1 MIEKNEKIEPLAL
14 LKEFREQVVLAEARG
29 LPLSMDHILD
39 ILNMIIGEFDEK
51 QKTCCAAKAAV
62 AAVAGERWIWVTKC
76 RDCPHI
82 RHSRWEPSHC
92 IDTETIIVKDSEILP
107 YCKLPK
113 TPTRRKAGG
122 Q

>member
-1 MIEKNEKIEPLAL
+1 MFDPLERL
-14 LKEFREQVVLAEARG
+14 IEFRQQMVDAIKCEQL
-29 LPLSMDHILD
+29 LSPEIITD
-39 ILNMIIGEFDEK
+39 IMEEIIQGFRAK
-51 QKTCCAAKAAV
+51 KAACCAAKASHDAEATTEV
-62 AAVAGERWIWVTKC
+62 KERWIWVTKC

-82 RHSRWEPSHC
+82 RHSRWEPSYC

-113 TPTRRKAGG
+113 TPTRRKAGE